1 MMIKRANAKR
11 SSRFACLALA
21 VVLATMVH
29 AAVVRAAEQQ
39 IPTDAR
45 GLPQWTIKEWT
56 DFPITVELGSRDELE
71 ALLRAVPIASFD
83 RDQVRVIRDGPLSSR
98 LLFRPRVT
106 EAEEAA
112 LLEHGYRTARLPD
125 LDRQGREA
133 AERTWAGQSATGNEA
148 LARGD
153 KAVWHTYAEIVTI
166 LAQIGT
172 DHPML
177 ARTFTWGAT
186 VQGRE
191 LRGLVISADVSNTTA
206 EPEVRLSSTIHGNE
220 PVGAEMLLYLADYLT
235 DHYGQVG
242 YEDVTYLVDH
252 YEIHLLPMYNPDGN
266 VADSRYNANGVDL
279 NRNFLEPAGT
289 QPVLQLENAHFEAH
303 ARAHHFVVSI
313 NGHGGATVA
322 NYPWDH
328 TYTRA
333 PDDAAVQKLSLE
345 YSTYNLPMYNG
356 DFPQGITNGADWY
369 VITGSLQDWSYDQTD
384 CIDVTVELQDTS
396 WPPASQLDGLWN
408 DNRESLMHY
417 VKAARYGINGVVT
430 SAATGLPLAAIVAV
444 AGNAKPVHTDPAHGD
459 YYKLLNTGTYELT
472 FAATGCVSQTV
483 SGVATTWGTP
493 TVLNVAL
500 LPDAPT
506 GVPGAA
512 PLAFTLDP
520 VRPNPARGG
529 ALTVRF
535 TLPTTAPARLELL
548 DVSGR
553 RITSQDVGAGQHT
566 LDLGRGRQLA
576 PGLYLVRLTQ
586 GANTRTTRVAVL
598 Q

>member
-1 MMIKRANAKR
+1 MARMVNLKR
-11 SSRFACLALA
+11 SGRIACLTVVA
-21 VVLATMVH
+21 VLAAMAQT
-29 AAVVRAAEQQ
+29 VVGTAAELQ

-45 GLPQWTIKEWT
+45 GLPLWTVKEWT
-56 DFPITVELGSRDELE
+56 DFPVAVELGSREELE
-71 ALLRAVPIASFD
+71 SLLRAVPIASFD

-98 LLFRPRVT
+98 LRFRPRVT
-106 EAEEAA
+106 AAEEAD
-112 LLEHGYRTARLPD
+112 LLEHGYKVTRLAD
-125 LDRQGREA
+125 VDRLGRED
-133 AERTWAGQSATGNEA
+133 AERTWAGQSARGGEVSTA
-148 LARGD
+148 GD

-172 DHPML
+172 DHPAI
-177 ARTFTWGAT
+177 ARTFSWGAT

-191 LRGLVISADVSNTTA
+191 LRGVVISADVGNTAA
-206 EPEVRLSSTIHGNE
+206 EPKVRLSSTIHGSE
-220 PVGAEMLLYLADYLT
+220 PVGAEMLLNLAGYLT
-235 DHYGQVG
+235 DHYGQAG
-242 YEDVTYLVDH
+242 YEDVTDLVDH

-266 VADSRYNANGVDL
+266 VAASRYNANGVDL

-289 QPVLQLENAHFEAH
+289 QPVLQLENAHFETY
-303 ARAHHFVVSI
+303 ARAHHFVVSL
-313 NGHGGATVA
+313 NGHGGAKVA
-322 NYPWDH
+322 NYPWDY

-333 PDDAAVQKLSLE
+333 PDDAALQKLSLE
-345 YSTYNLPMYNG
+345 YSTWNLPMYNG

-384 CIDVTVELQDTS
+384 CIDVTIELDDTS

-408 DNRESLMHY
+408 ENRESLMHY

-430 SAATGLPLAAIVAV
+430 SAATGLPLAATVTV

-459 YYKLLNTGTYELT
+459 YYKLLDTGTYELT
-472 FAATGCVSQTV
+472 FTAASCASQTV

-500 LPDAPT
+500 LPEAPTDVPGDAP
-506 GVPGAA
+506 GAFA
-512 PLAFTLDP
+512 LDP
-520 VRPNPARGG
+520 VRPNPSRGG
-529 ALTVRF
+529 VLTVHF
-535 TLPTTAPARLELL
+535 TLPTSAPARIELL

-553 RITSQDVGAGQHT
+553 RIISHEVVAGQHA
-566 LDLGRGRQLA
+566 LDLGAGRQLA

-598 Q
+598 R